1 MKSSTNALILIE
13 WHVIRGQSPRNLKR
27 RRERRLLYKKIQ
39 KKSPA
44 QQTRIVSL
52 FLERERVRERIYGTT
67 LSL

>member
-1 MKSSTNALILIE
+1 MKSSTNALILIG

-27 RRERRLLYKKIQ
+27 RRQRRLIYKK